1 MRVYVLV
8 SMSICT
14 MLEVCLYCCI
24 GMVFLFL
31 SGTGILLAVTII
43 YQYYEMFEKVNTD
56 PNAFVA

>member
-1 MRVYVLV
+1 MRIYVLV

-14 MLEVCLYCCI
+14 MLEVYLYCRI
-24 GMVFLFL
+24 YMVFLYL